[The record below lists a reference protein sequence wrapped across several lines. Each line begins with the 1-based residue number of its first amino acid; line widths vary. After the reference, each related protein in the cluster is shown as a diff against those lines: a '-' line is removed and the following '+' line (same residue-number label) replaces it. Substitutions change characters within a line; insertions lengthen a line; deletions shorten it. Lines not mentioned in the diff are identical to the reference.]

1 MTKKYILAHDTGT
14 GGDKAVLT
22 DLQGRVIHCAY
33 QDYGIYYPQAEWAE
47 QDPEELWRTVA
58 ETTRKVIAES
68 GIDPLEILG
77 VGISAQMFNLLPV
90 DEKGTP
96 VTRMLSWLDLRS
108 VPQADRVLSGIPRDF
123 SLKRPA
129 TSPPPRI
136 SFPRSSG

>member
-58 ETTRKVIAES
+58 ATTRKVIAES
-68 GIDPLEILG
+68 
-77 VGISAQMFNLLPV
+77 
-90 DEKGTP
+90 
-96 VTRMLSWLDLRS
+96 RH
-108 VPQADRVLSGIPRDF
+108 
-123 SLKRPA
+123 RPA
-129 TSPPPRI
+129 GDPGGGHLGADVQPAA
-136 SFPRSSG
+136 GG